1 MAFLLIDQIG
11 LFSNKELDV
20 RCEVVD
26 SLKFVDK
33 KDWGQSIRVDVNEA
47 YWWAFDNSIKGLQ
60 YSR

>member
-33 KDWGQSIRVDVNEA
+33 KD
-47 YWWAFDNSIKGLQ
+47 
-60 YSR
+60 